1 MTTATADR
9 LVKAYIKMRDY
20 RSQLKAKY
28 EEDDNTIKE
37 QMELV
42 ESQLL
47 EMCKATGADSIRTK
61 FGTVSRG
68 VQTRYWTGDWEAM
81 YKFIMENE
89 APDLLERRISQTQMR
104 EFLKEHPD
112 KLPVGMNVDNRYTV
126 TVRRSR

>member
-47 EMCKATGADSIRTK
+47 EMCKTTGADSLRTK
-61 FGTVSRG
+61 FGTVSRS

>member
-47 EMCKATGADSIRTK
+47 EMCKTTGADSLRTK
-61 FGTVSRG
+61 FGTVYRS